1 MKTAK
6 ERMKYLTVALMCM
19 VVLLAGVLY
28 WEWNQGMQLEQ
39 ELGKMRKIPATPISI
54 KAILPEFSLPEAE
67 SGFPELVSRSLFS
80 VNRRSSASASKGGR
94 SAMKK
99 GQFVLVGVLVTPAQK
114 SALLRDVQTNKTE
127 PVAQNA
133 VVRGLTLGVVEP
145 TRVVLRQ
152 GVETEELILNVQ
164 IGPKGP
170 VALSPPATPMPPVAN
185 PKPPTA
191 PASAAP
197 VHSASSPNPPRGT
210 PSKPA
215 EVASA
220 PKGMPPA
227 YADTKK

>member
-1 MKTAK
+1 MKSAK
-6 ERMKYLTVALMCM
+6 KRMNYLAIALMCV
-19 VVLLAGVLY
+19 VVLLTGVLY
-28 WEWNQGMQLEQ
+28 WEWDQGIQLEQ
-39 ELGKMRKIPATPISI
+39 ELIKMRKVPATPISI

-127 PVAQNA
+127 TVAQNA
-133 VVRGLTLGVVEP
+133 VLRGLTLGVVEP

-191 PASAAP
+191 PAPA
-197 VHSASSPNPPRGT
+197 HSASSPNPPPGT
-210 PSKPA
+210 PSKPV